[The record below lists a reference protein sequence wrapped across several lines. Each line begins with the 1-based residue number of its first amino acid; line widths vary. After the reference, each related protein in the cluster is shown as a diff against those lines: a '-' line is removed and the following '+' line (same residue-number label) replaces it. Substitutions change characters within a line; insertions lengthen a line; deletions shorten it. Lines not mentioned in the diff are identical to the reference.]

1 MPKRLNTI
9 LSRTRNRIADFML
22 FVMTIGGLPALV
34 SSVLREASLRSIVV
48 EAVHLLVFLAVI
60 ICLLMRKR
68 LSTRTKSFVIVA
80 AMTSM
85 SLLYIVKFSP
95 ASGMAMMIVA
105 TVIVALFCSLA
116 VTIRYAVF
124 CFLAIVGVGAMRIF
138 ELDGGLITDSG
149 SVPHTLPVWGSALFG
164 YIWMTASI
172 VVGVVWMRQA
182 LLQTSMDQLRSQNE
196 LMSGKRFLEQ
206 IRESASEVANHFT
219 SLDRIENASFRPTLK
234 RFANLMDCQRASLW
248 LQRDDGDVECVG
260 LFDANNPSAT
270 HEGMVLRRSVLPR
283 YFAALETGQVVD
295 AEDAVKDPRTSEL
308 KDAYLIP
315 MNVKAILDVSLIS
328 AAGRM
333 GILCFESVGKT
344 RAWRPEEIVFAHM
357 AGALLAAAA
366 GMKNVM
372 EANDELSFSRRRFEA
387 VANYTYGWESWIAPD
402 GKLIWVNPGVERVLG
417 YSVDEC
423 IALEDY
429 PLSLVA
435 AEDRDRV
442 RHYINEGLEGL
453 SGSDREFTGVHKDG
467 RKVGIDI
474 SWQPIADS
482 QGGNLGIR
490 VSCRDITERI
500 RYRRDLEVAKADL
513 EANQRRLRAHFN
525 NAKIGV
531 FYWKPDRTI
540 IEVNETACQL
550 FGYNADEMVGKKLE
564 LLVPEEDRARL
575 HTLIKRIMETK
586 DSVNNR
592 FENIRRDGSRIICE
606 WYESPIF
613 DANGELDCIASFALD
628 VTERERHQETLE
640 SIYRGIRFQVGEGFF
655 ENLTQVLCETLGMT
669 YCHVAEI
676 VGDRIKSVAYYSP
689 ETGRG
694 GLDFA
699 IAGSAGERVIKD
711 GVFVCQDNF
720 KSVMPDV
727 TRVTDI
733 DVVGYVGATLYDS
746 EGQPI
751 GILVTVS
758 DKPLGDPQLAK
769 SIVEVFASR
778 ASAELQRL
786 QSERKREKL
795 EQQLRHSQ
803 RMETMGVLAGGIAHD
818 FNNILQPISGYAEL
832 LYTDLPEDSPL
843 REDVM
848 EIRQGADRARD
859 LVRQIL
865 AFSRNS
871 ETERS
876 PVDVGSMING
886 AVRFAR
892 GSLPSSVSLRVDLAA
907 QSMTVMGNATQLDQ
921 CLMNLITNAY
931 HAIGDHGE
939 ICVKASRF
947 EVTEDSLEVHPLLS
961 TGHYIQI
968 SVLDNGAGMDPE
980 TAKKIFDPFFTTKEP
995 GKGTGLGLST
1005 VHGIIS
1011 GHKGE
1016 ISVYSRL
1023 GQGTRFSILLPEHD
1037 REATDEK
1044 RDTQGLLASSGG
1056 HLAVVDDEEKN
1067 LKLCA
1072 RMLGRIGY
1080 SVETFNDAATAL
1092 DALSAPDADF
1102 DGLLTDQT
1110 MPGMTGHKLIE
1121 KLREA
1126 GNDIPVVVMTGYAS
1140 DEVTASFEA
1149 LGVARIMSKPL
1160 DIIEFHD
1167 GLAAVFDD
1175 ASKTEKPSSSAATP
1189 AKAKDSAG
1197 LKPVE

>member
-1 MPKRLNTI
+1 MPKRLSAN
-9 LSRTRNRIADFML
+9 LDRTRNRIADFML
-22 FVMTIGGLPALV
+22 FVMSIGGLPALV
-34 SSVLREASLRSIVV
+34 SSMLREASQRSITV
-48 EAVHLLVFLAVI
+48 EIIHLLVFLAVVAG
-60 ICLLMRKR
+60 LVLRKR
-68 LSTRTKSFVIVA
+68 LSTFTKSVVIVA

-85 SLLYIVKFSP
+85 SLLYIVRFSP
-95 ASGMAMMIVA
+95 ASGMAMMIVS
-105 TVIVALFCSLA
+105 TVIVALFWRFS

-124 CFLAIVGVGAMRIF
+124 CVVAIASVGVMRVF
-138 ELDGGLITDSG
+138 NLDGGLVTDSG
-149 SVPHTLPVWGSALFG
+149 TVPHTLPVWGSALFG
-164 YIWMTASI
+164 YVWMTASL
-172 VVGVVWMRQA
+172 VVGIVWMRQA

-196 LMSGKRFLEQ
+196 LMSGKKFLEQ
-206 IRESASEVANHFT
+206 IRESASEVANHFS
-219 SLDRIENASFRPTLK
+219 SLERIENASFRPTLK
-234 RFANLMDCQRASLW
+234 RFANLMNCERASLW
-248 LQRDDGDVECVG
+248 LEKDDGDVECVG
-260 LFDANNPSAT
+260 LFDANDPSAK
-270 HEGMVLRRSVLPR
+270 HDGMILKRAVLPR
-283 YFAALETGQVVD
+283 YFAALETGQIID
-295 AEDAVKDPRTSEL
+295 ADNAVEDPRTSEL

-315 MNVKAILDVSLIS
+315 MNIKAILDVALIS

-333 GILCFESVGKT
+333 GILCFESVGRT
-344 RAWRPEEIVFAHM
+344 RVWRPEEIVFAHM
-357 AGALLAAAA
+357 AGGLLAAAA

-402 GKLIWVNPGVERVLG
+402 GKLIWVNPGIERVLG
-417 YSVDEC
+417 YTVEEC
-423 IALEDY
+423 MACGDY
-429 PLSLVA
+429 PLSFIA
-435 AEDRDRV
+435 PEDRDRV
-442 RHYINEGLEGL
+442 RHYIDEGLDGL

-467 RKVGIDI
+467 RKVGIDM

-482 QGGNLGIR
+482 DGGNLGIR
-490 VSCRDITERI
+490 ISCRDITERI
-500 RYRRDLEVAKADL
+500 RYRQDLEVAKSDL

-531 FYWKPDRTI
+531 FYWTPDRTI

-575 HTLIKRIMETK
+575 GTLIERIMETQN
-586 DSVNNR
+586 SVNNR
-592 FENIRRDGSRIICE
+592 FENVKRDGSRIICE

-640 SIYRGIRFQVGEGFF
+640 SIYRGIRYQVGAGFF
-655 ENLTQVLCETLGMT
+655 ENLTKVLCETLDMT
-669 YCHVAEI
+669 YCHIAEL
-676 VGDRIKSVAYYSP
+676 VGDRVKSVAFYSP
-689 ETGRG
+689 DGSRG

-699 IAGSAGERVIKD
+699 LAGSATERVIKE
-711 GVFVCQDNF
+711 GTFVCKDNF
-720 KSVMPDV
+720 SVLMKDV
-727 TRVTDI
+727 QKVTDV
-733 DVVGYVGATLYDS
+733 DVVGYVGAALYDS
-746 EGQPI
+746 EARPI
-751 GILVTVS
+751 GILVTIS
-758 DKPLGDPQLAK
+758 DKPLGDPELAK

-803 RMETMGVLAGGIAHD
+803 RMETIGVLAGGIAHD

-832 LYTDLPEDSPL
+832 LYSDLPEDSPL

-876 PVDVGSMING
+876 PIDVGSMIAG

-892 GSLPSSVSLRVDLAA
+892 GSMPSSVSIKVELGAK
-907 QSMTVMGNATQLDQ
+907 SMTVMGNATQLDQ
-921 CLMNLITNAY
+921 CLMNLITNAC
-931 HAIGDHGE
+931 HAVGDQGE
-939 ICVKASRF
+939 IRVKASRF
-947 EVTEDSLEVHPLLS
+947 EVTEDSLELHPLL
-961 TGHYIQI
+961 TVGRYIQI
-968 SVLDNGAGMDPE
+968 SVVDNGVGMEPE
-980 TAKKIFDPFFTTKEP
+980 TAKRIFDPFFTTKEP

-1005 VHGIIS
+1005 VHGIVT

-1023 GQGTRFSILLPEHD
+1023 GQGTRFAILLPEHD

-1044 RDTQGLLASSGG
+1044 RETRSLSAGAGG
-1056 HLAVVDDEEKN
+1056 HIAVVDDEEKN
-1067 LKLCA
+1067 LRLCA
-1072 RMLGRIGY
+1072 RMLERIGY
-1080 SVETFNDAATAL
+1080 SVDTFNEAAQAL
-1092 DALSAPDADF
+1092 EALSAPDAHF
-1102 DGLLTDQT
+1102 DALLTDQT
-1110 MPGMTGHKLIE
+1110 MPGMTGQKLIE

-1140 DEVTASFEA
+1140 DEVTDAFNA
-1149 LGVARIMSKPL
+1149 LGVARILAKPL
-1160 DIIEFHD
+1160 DIIELHD
-1167 GLAAVFDD
+1167 GLAAVFGETKDVAM
-1175 ASKTEKPSSSAATP
+1175 ASADLPGKPETP
-1189 AKAKDSAG
+1189 
-1197 LKPVE
+1197 